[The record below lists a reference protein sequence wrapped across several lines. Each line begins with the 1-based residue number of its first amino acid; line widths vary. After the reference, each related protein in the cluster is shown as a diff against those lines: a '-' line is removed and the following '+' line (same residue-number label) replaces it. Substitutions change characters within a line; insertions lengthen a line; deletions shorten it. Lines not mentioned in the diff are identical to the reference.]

1 MGSLSGTLTPVVP
14 KTSITF
20 RKRPVLITETHA
32 TNDTVGGKV
41 IREDDRAIG
50 SGSIVKDD
58 NTVEYHENLVWGI
71 TMMARTNIVDRVPSD
86 ADNAAASRA
95 VIVDLG
101 DNQTD
106 AVIPDYLV
114 PNVPQV
120 AIRHTGNKVVE
131 GQSVTDE
138 VVERKANSE

>member
-14 KTSITF
+14 KTPTTF
-20 RKRPVLITETHA
+20 RKRSVIITEA
-32 TNDTVGGKV
+32 YSTNDTVGGKV

-50 SGSIVKDD
+50 SGSIVRDD
-58 NTVEYHENLVWGI
+58 GTVEYHENLVWGV
-71 TMMARTNIVDRVPSD
+71 TMMGRTNITDRIPS
-86 ADNAAASRA
+86 AGNEATRA

-106 AVIPDYLV
+106 VVIETSLA
-114 PNVPQV
+114 PNTPQI

-138 VVERKANSE
+138 VVERKENSD